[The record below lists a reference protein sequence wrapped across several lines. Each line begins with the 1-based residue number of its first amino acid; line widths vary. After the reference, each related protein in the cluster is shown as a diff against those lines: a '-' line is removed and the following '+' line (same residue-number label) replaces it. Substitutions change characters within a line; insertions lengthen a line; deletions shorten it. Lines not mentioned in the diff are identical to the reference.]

1 MREGDHPS
9 PLHSLSSLLSFEM
22 KLFLSIA
29 AATFTG
35 LAGLGGM
42 VETAAKT
49 QQVAN
54 VKATTELTAQVAST
68 MDAAHFSLLQA
79 VEETG
84 VPVMINPIDCYEG
97 EMAGVYGFYSY
108 NEALVICQENGGHGQ
123 LVRMSAEDLN
133 TIRHEVVH
141 LIQDLATGTLED
153 YELTTVYKMNSAF
166 EAWYQAEVP
175 AHRQDVVE
183 GYNTG
188 EDACEV
194 TRNLEAEAETVAYSQ
209 TAQQVEGML
218 RQFIF

>member
-1 MREGDHPS
+1 
-9 PLHSLSSLLSFEM
+9 M

-68 MDAAHFSLLQA
+68 MDADHFSLLQA

-166 EAWYQAEVP
+166 EGWYRSNVP
-175 AHRQDVVE
+175 AHRQEVVE
-183 GYNTG
+183 GYAQG
-188 EDACEV
+188 EDACEF
-194 TRNLEAEAETVAYSQ
+194 TRNIEAEAETVAYTQ
-209 TAQQVEGML
+209 TAAQVEGML